1 MKVLG
6 SRKQEGGNQD
16 VGGGEGGGGGG
27 GEDRSRP
34 TEGVLTHVL
43 QSTYLRCIYLNN
55 LTGYGKPII

>member
-16 VGGGEGGGGGG
+16 VGGGGGGGGG

-34 TEGVLTHVL
+34 NEGVLTHVL
-43 QSTYLRCIYLNN
+43 QSTYPQMYLF
-55 LTGYGKPII
+55 K